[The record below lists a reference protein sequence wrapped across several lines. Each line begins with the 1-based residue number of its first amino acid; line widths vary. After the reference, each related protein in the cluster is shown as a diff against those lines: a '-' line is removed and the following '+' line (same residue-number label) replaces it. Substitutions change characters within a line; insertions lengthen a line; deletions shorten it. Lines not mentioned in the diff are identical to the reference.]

1 MTALARGLPK
11 TRRWTVDEYYRLAD
25 YGFFRGERVELVGGK
40 IIQMAPQ
47 RDAHAAAVL
56 LGRDALSAAFGPGH
70 VVRPQ
75 LPLRFSPTSEPEPD
89 LAVVAGSPRDFV
101 GKGHPTSA
109 LLVVEV
115 SDTTLAYDRRRKAG
129 MYAKAGIADYWV
141 LNLVDRQVEVHRD
154 PVQDRKH
161 PFGHRYATVTFHAS
175 GDAVTPL
182 ARPGG
187 NVRVLD
193 LLP

>member
-75 LPLRFSPTSEPEPD
+75 LPLHLSPTSQPEPD
-89 LAVVAGSPRDFV
+89 LAVVGGSPRDFV
-101 GKGHPTSA
+101 GKGHPASA
-109 LLVVEV
+109 LLVVEI

-141 LNLVDRQVEVHRD
+141 LNLVNRQLEVHRD
-154 PVQDRKH
+154 PVADRKH
-161 PFGHRYATVTFHAS
+161 PFGHQYATVTVRGAS
-175 GDAVTPL
+175 DVVTPL
-182 ARPGG
+182 SRPGAS
-187 NVRVLD
+187 VRVAD
-193 LLP
+193 MLP